1 MPVIPQQSYTAIR
14 STLQTGDL
22 FFFFGTSPAA
32 VLIEDLESFSELPPY
47 SHVGMVINDGGNLYF
62 WDAPGSGDCF
72 TDPYASDPNN
82 RLHGGNPVHPG
93 CRVAQLDSLL
103 AYYSTVVSQPFELRQ
118 LNAPVSADSFTA
130 LRAFIDRV
138 DGLPFPNGPGP
149 EWLKE
154 FSGLMANYVAGQKG
168 ISVLYGTYFC
178 AQLVA
183 DSYMH
188 MGLLDMDEW
197 PPNSYSPA
205 DFVRTDKDM
214 PFVPGVSL
222 QTPTP
227 IDFDWNGMVEMSQP
241 CKQAAAAAKEAV
253 SATTA

>member
-1 MPVIPQQSYTAIR
+1 MPVIPSQSYKAIR
-14 STLQTGDL
+14 STLKTGDL
-22 FFFFGTSPAA
+22 FFFFGNSPAA
-32 VLIEDLESFSELPPY
+32 VLIEDLESISGLPAY
-47 SHVGMVINDGGNLYF
+47 SHVGMVINDQGNLYF

-72 TDPYASDPNN
+72 TDPYAGDPGN

-103 AYYSTVVSQPFELRQ
+103 AYYSTVVSQPFQLRQ
-118 LNAPVSADSFTA
+118 LSALVSADSSTA
-130 LRAFIDRV
+130 LRTFIDRV

-149 EWLKE
+149 KGFTE
-154 FSGLMANYVAGQKG
+154 FTGLMANYVAGQAG
-168 ISVLYGTYFC
+168 MSVLYGTYFC

-188 MGLLDMDEW
+188 MGLLGMDEW

-222 QTPTP
+222 GTPMP
-227 IDFDWNGMVEMSQP
+227 IDFDWDGMVEVSQP
-241 CKQAAAAAKEAV
+241 CTQPAAAQKEV